1 MTEPAPNLDSPEEIR
16 RNLAEAISRTHA
28 ACDKLLQ
35 AIARLEA
42 GEQPESLQELSE
54 LRVRL
59 RRTTGAP
66 RCALREDPSR

>member
-1 MTEPAPNLDSPEEIR
+1 MTEPALSPDEAR
-16 RNLAEAISRTHA
+16 RDLAKAISRTHA

-59 RRTTGAP
+59 SKINGASH
-66 RCALREDPSR
+66 RALQEDPSR

>member
-1 MTEPAPNLDSPEEIR
+1 MIEPALSSDETR
-16 RNLAEAISRTHA
+16 RDLAEAISRTHA

-42 GEQPESLQELSE
+42 GEQPDSLQELSE

-59 RRTTGAP
+59 SKINGAAH
-66 RCALREDPSR
+66 CAVREDPTR